1 MQLITISRSR
11 TKVPTEGGAPPALQ
25 HRANEVSACCK
36 AVANEVSDERRAGR
50 VSSANEVSARSSPAR
65 SECGAPP
72 DAHPSNWFSDIY

>member
-1 MQLITISRSR
+1 MQFITISRSR

-36 AVANEVSDERRAGR
+36 AVANEVSGERRAGL
-50 VSSANEVSARSSPAR
+50 VSSARVARARSSPAR

-72 DAHPSNWFSDIY
+72 DAPPTN